1 MPRKDRDW
9 FWKEIVHIDLTRGFR
24 YALVLLVIDTA
35 LLFGDLV
42 RFARGTMERV
52 PGYHS
57 LFLAHV
63 ALFAILVIFL
73 LVAYIIRPESAESV
87 TNLHT
92 ILAIGFAAV
101 FLFFCTA
108 SAMIML
114 PINGQITIY
123 VIGSLLLAVAM
134 YLPLQVS
141 VPLYT
146 INHAAFIVSLAML
159 HPVQTSLTSH
169 YVNGS
174 IVMIMAVLVSKLSF
188 DGQRRI
194 FQGMSIIQSQQS
206 ELERLA
212 IEDSLTGLFNRRYAD
227 ARLAEEYERA
237 RRYRRSFSIAIAD
250 IDHFKLVN
258 DTFSHLVGDEVL
270 RQLAD
275 LLRAEIRAVDV
286 VARYGG
292 EEFVLIFPET
302 TEETAYGVCEK
313 IRWSVERHNWHVV
326 ADGLAVTISIGL
338 AGDRGADS
346 LRGIIAVA
354 DNRLYKAKQAGRNR
368 VQSAHPGNPA
378 REEP

>member
-1 MPRKDRDW
+1 MPREDRDW

-24 YALVLLVIDTA
+24 YALVLLIIDAA

-42 RFARGTMERV
+42 RSTRGTMERI

-63 ALFAILVIFL
+63 TLFAILVIFL
-73 LVAYIIRPESAESV
+73 VVTYTIRPESAESITSV
-87 TNLHT
+87 HAV
-92 ILAIGFAAV
+92 LAIGFAAV

-108 SAMIML
+108 SAMIVL

-123 VIGSLLLAVAM
+123 VIGALLLAVAM

-141 VPLYT
+141 VPLYL
-146 INHAAFIVSLAML
+146 INHAAFIVSLTAL

-174 IVMIMAVLVSKLSF
+174 IVMIMAVVIAKLSF

-237 RRYRRSFSIAIAD
+237 RRYRRSFSVAIAD

-313 IRWSVERHNWHVV
+313 IRWAVERHNWHVV
-326 ADGLAVTISIGL
+326 ADGLTVTVSIGV
-338 AGDRGADS
+338 AGGNSADN
-346 LRGIIAVA
+346 LRGVIAVA
-354 DNRLYKAKQAGRNR
+354 DGRLYEAKQTGRNR
-368 VQSAHPGNPA
+368 VQSGHEGSSAKEQP
-378 REEP
+378 